1 MEIGSR
7 MKPNESAVAIEVRMK
22 SSESAEIR
30 NKNQRQE

>member
-1 MEIGSR
+1 MAIESR